1 MTVSLGA
8 ITLDDNLR
16 LDGLHT
22 SPGAAGSARAT
33 LGGVVIQ
40 TMPMIGCKTL
50 SLVATLDGTA
60 VKGVF
65 TQAQLDAMVALRDA
79 GEPVAL
85 VHPLYSG
92 QVYLPTDGIDVS
104 QVFDYADPS
113 DDDWYVGTITLITM
127 D

>member
-16 LDGLHT
+16 LDGVHT
-22 SPGAAGSARAT
+22 SPASAGSARAT
-33 LGGVVIQ
+33 MGGIVIQ
-40 TMPMIGCKTL
+40 AMPMNGGRVL
-50 SLVATLDGTA
+50 ALVATMDGDA

-65 TQAQLDAMVALRDA
+65 TQAQLDALVSLRDA
-79 GEPVAL
+79 GVPVAL

-92 QVYLPTDGIDVS
+92 QVYLAPDAIDVS

-113 DDDWYVGTITLITM
+113 DDDWYVGTITMITV
-127 D
+127 